1 MPYAPTDADQSDCGD
16 LCIGVG
22 AYGIRQCG
30 CEAIGARRTGHLT
43 GSGVCLALGNIEIER
58 LRQAALQPAFEGTLR

>member
-22 AYGIRQCG
+22 AYGHTPMRMRG
-30 CEAIGARRTGHLT
+30 DRSAAD
-43 GSGVCLALGNIEIER
+43 GSSDRVGGVPRPWYIEIER
-58 LRQAALQPAFEGTLR
+58 LRQAVLKPAFEGRLG